1 MRRARQLHEDP
12 SSPVV
17 VFLGA
22 GASVEAGLP
31 ISTGITRHLIEQME
45 AQSET
50 ELLTMIRFICDK
62 LTSGRSGQTVDIEL
76 LLRTATYLADRNV
89 DPLTE
94 SNANPLPRFVT
105 SWCDELKAIDPTGDG
120 VLFRR
125 LLREAKALLPQ
136 ILQPTKSVK
145 YLSEINRLM
154 NALPKRRRLAPVIFT
169 LNYDLCLEQALNDA
183 NIKFTTGFE
192 KGVWTPGVLAN
203 PRTIR
208 LFKLHGSLG
217 WVRHPE
223 RRIIYDAYD
232 SAQSDE
238 ILVESPEINHE
249 IVFAIDNKLQ
259 ATQPFLWLFQ
269 QCAEIVSRSSYIVC
283 IGYSFRDDHVNEI
296 IGQAMASDPSKHL
309 IFVSPSASEQTLEHV
324 RGITFFP
331 KRVLP
336 IKGTARPVLRGSRIQ
351 TKMEQAENKQRVE
364 EPFE

>member
-1 MRRARQLHEDP
+1 MRKTHQKHEES

-17 VFLGA
+17 IFLGA

-31 ISTGITRHLIEQME
+31 ISTGITRHLVEQME
-45 AQSET
+45 TQSEA
-50 ELLTMIRFICDK
+50 ELLGMIQFICNK
-62 LTSGRSGQTVDIEL
+62 LTTEENGQTVDIEL
-76 LLRTATYLADRNV
+76 LLRTAAYLADRNV
-89 DPLTE
+89 DPLKDV
-94 SNANPLPRFVT
+94 NANPLPKFVT
-105 SWCDELKAIDPTGDG
+105 SWCEELKTIDPAGDG

-125 LLREAKALLPQ
+125 LLREAKAILPR

-154 NALPKRRRLAPVIFT
+154 NALPKRKRFAPVVFT

-192 KGVWTPGVLAN
+192 RGVWTPNALAN

-208 LFKLHGSLG
+208 VFKLHGSLG

-223 RRIIYDAYD
+223 RRVIYDAYD

-249 IVFAIDNKLQ
+249 IIFAIDNKLQ

-269 QCAEIVSRSSYIVC
+269 QCAEIVARSSYIVC
-283 IGYSFRDDHVNEI
+283 IGYSFRDEHINEI

-309 IFVSPSASEQTLEHV
+309 IYVSPTASENTLEHV

-336 IKGTARPVLRGSRIQ
+336 IKGTARRVLMGSRIQ
-351 TKMEQAENKQRVE
+351 TKLEQAEGKQRVE
-364 EPFE
+364 EPF